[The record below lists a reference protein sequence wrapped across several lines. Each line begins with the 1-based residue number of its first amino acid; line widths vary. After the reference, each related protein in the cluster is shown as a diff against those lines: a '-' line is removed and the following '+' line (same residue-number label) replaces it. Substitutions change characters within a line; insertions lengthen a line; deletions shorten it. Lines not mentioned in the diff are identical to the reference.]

1 MPQEMHYH
9 VYKLAKE
16 KYCR

>member
-1 MPQEMHYH
+1 MPHEMHYH